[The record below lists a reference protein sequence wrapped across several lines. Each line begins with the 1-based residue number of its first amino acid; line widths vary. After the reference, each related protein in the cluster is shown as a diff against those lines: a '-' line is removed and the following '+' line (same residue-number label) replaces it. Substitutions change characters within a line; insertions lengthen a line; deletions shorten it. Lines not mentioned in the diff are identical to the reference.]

1 MIKINLLPS
10 EAAKRA
16 GPSRARSMRLP
27 RGGLLPWI
35 LGLVILHGSI
45 FYTGY
50 WVYQKSV
57 DSADNVASARKKK
70 AQKEKQVQRREEEF
84 QQNNVHAQEIEE
96 KYQVVQALTQN
107 RIFWSEKLNMVGRS
121 RMDLAVYVTK
131 IVLDEKIDEQE
142 TQESIKK
149 REEWRKQGGKHPPGQ
164 EREPKPV
171 KRPVINQTM
180 TIHAIAYGN
189 DSAQRLQQV
198 NAFQETL
205 RSLTWDR
212 KSNKTVRFLDGL
224 APEFGQLQQKMATVA
239 GVDVLR
245 FGLVCRAEPQT
256 DRTTDL
262 QKAAVPGGAAAS
274 KPAPGGKK

>member
-16 GPSRARSMRLP
+16 GPTRARTMRLP

-35 LGLVILHGSI
+35 LALVLLHGGILYS
-45 FYTGY
+45 GY
-50 WVYQKSV
+50 AVYKKSQDSTDSVAQTKLQK
-57 DSADNVASARKKK
+57 ARKEREVK
-70 AQKEKQVQRREEEF
+70 RREEQF
-84 QQNNVHAQEIEE
+84 QQDNQHAQEIEE

-107 RIFWSEKLNMVGRS
+107 RIFWSEKLNMIGRA

-142 TQESIKK
+142 TPESIKR
-149 REEWRKQGGKHPPGQ
+149 REEWKKQTKHPPGQ
-164 EREPKPV
+164 EREPRAV
-171 KRPVINQTM
+171 KRPVINQTL

-205 RSLTWDR
+205 RTLTWDR

-239 GVDVLR
+239 GVEVLR
-245 FGLVCRAEPQT
+245 FGLVCKANPQL
-256 DRTTDL
+256 DRTSEI
-262 QKAAVPGGAAAS
+262 QKPSVPGGATAT
-274 KPAPGGKK
+274 PAPGGKK